1 MQRKAETAHTHWQ
14 GLARDLI
21 ARGVSENLAELG
33 VTRVVVAH
41 RLSTIRRADHIV
53 VVAEGRVVEQG
64 RHDDLVA
71 AGGLFARLA
80 RRQML

>member
-1 MQRKAETAHTHWQ
+1 MQRKAETAHTDWQ

-53 VVAEGRVVEQG
+53 VLAEGRVVEQG

-71 AGGLFARLA
+71 AVGATVSA
-80 RRQML
+80 AT